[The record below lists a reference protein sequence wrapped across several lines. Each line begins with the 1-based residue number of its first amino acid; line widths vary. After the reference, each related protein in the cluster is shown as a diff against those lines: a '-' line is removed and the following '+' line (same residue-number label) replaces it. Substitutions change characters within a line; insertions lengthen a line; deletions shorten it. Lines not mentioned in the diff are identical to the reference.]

1 MRSFQKNATFL
12 HFFAFLQKN
21 VAFFAF
27 FYVLQKRTLC
37 SLHSFAFLRKERKS
51 MHRSFGFHKLPK
63 TQKRMQ
69 KNIGFFK
76 RMQKNDLL
84 RTRCPTLDLAHLKGQ
99 CHEIFDPDF
108 FSSIGY
114 SQAPDPR
121 VGHPFFS
128 KERSVLCILFHSF
141 KKNVPFFVFFSILLK
156 RTERSLRSF
165 PFF

>member
-84 RTRCPTLDLAHLKGQ
+84 RMQCPTLDLGHLKGQ
-99 CHEIFDPDF
+99 CHKIFDPNF

-114 SQAPDPR
+114 SQAPDPHAEVISKNISNSQR
-121 VGHPFFS
+121 YLIAKCEKCVSAHYCTVVLGCESGDQVG
-128 KERSVLCILFHSF
+128 LI
-141 KKNVPFFVFFSILLK
+141 N
-156 RTERSLRSF
+156 
-165 PFF
+165 